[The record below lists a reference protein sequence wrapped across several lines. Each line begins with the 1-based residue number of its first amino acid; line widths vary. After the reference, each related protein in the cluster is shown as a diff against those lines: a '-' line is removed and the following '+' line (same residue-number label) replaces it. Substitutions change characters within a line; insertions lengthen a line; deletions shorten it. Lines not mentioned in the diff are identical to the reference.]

1 MITYRMILLFT
12 HTKFNN
18 PGTKLGVG
26 TDVVHWDSTRRSK
39 ILFLQYAH
47 QFKAPKMHLISNIF
61 CHLKPRSSWIEM
73 VQN

>member
-26 TDVVHWDSTRRSK
+26 TDVVHWT
-39 ILFLQYAH
+39 
-47 QFKAPKMHLISNIF
+47 APEGPKF
-61 CHLKPRSSWIEM
+61 CFCNMPINLKP
-73 VQN
+73 QKCT